1 MEVLLHPEE
10 LRDLAL
16 EELRDRDAGPL
27 RYDVGDVLGSDLL
40 GQHLLA
46 LLDLGELLL
55 PARDLLFEVR
65 ED

>member
-1 MEVLLHPEE
+1 MEVLLHPQE

-16 EELRDRDAGPL
+16 EELRDRDASPL